1 MPNSIAGKT
10 FALFASP
17 NTKKIISELENAGAR
32 VIKFPTID
40 AEKVILDSVSANVLS
55 NLKNFDWII
64 FADILTVDFFL
75 QTLEENAIDF
85 FELDEIRVCAF
96 GEIVSDRL
104 RFVQLHAD
112 VIPRTIETQD
122 VLSALKNYIAVE
134 EFTNIKFLLPKETF
148 FSVELKNALLKMK
161 AEVFELPIYQIKFA
175 EENEIPK
182 LKALLK
188 GGAIDEFILSAP
200 TDFIGLNHIFN
211 GERLDRLLSEIKV
224 TAIDGAMFQFARE
237 QNLKHAVLFQR
248 PKIDTVN
255 E

>member
-1 MPNSIAGKT
+1 MSNTIAGKT
-10 FALFASP
+10 FALFANP
-17 NTKKIISELENAGAR
+17 NNKKIISELENAGAR
-32 VIKFPTID
+32 VIKFPGVD
-40 AEKVILDSVSANVLS
+40 AEKVILDSAYAEVLS

-64 FADILTVDFFL
+64 FTDVLTVDFFL
-75 QTLEENAIDF
+75 QILEENAIDF

-112 VIPRTIETQD
+112 VIPPTIETQD
-122 VLSALKNYIAVE
+122 VLSALGNYISGE
-134 EFTNIKFLLPKETF
+134 EFTDIKFLLPKENTF
-148 FSVELKNALLKMK
+148 PVEIKNALMKMK

-188 GGAIDEFILSAP
+188 GGAID
-200 TDFIGLNHIFN
+200 
-211 GERLDRLLSEIKV
+211 
-224 TAIDGAMFQFARE
+224 GAMFQFARE
-237 QNLKHAVLFQR
+237 HNLKHTVLFQR
-248 PKIDTVN
+248 TKIDTVD